1 MAIHAERRTIARGSH
16 PSTSSAW
23 RQAAAGRKPH
33 GTRAEIKELTRSIYV
48 IKSEFPER
56 SACWIRQTLRSHPA
70 PQKAPG
76 LKLAY
81 SDGEAD
87 RHGDLPPGS
96 AQAIVASNLFR

>member
-1 MAIHAERRTIARGSH
+1 MRLHQPLLGFIDE
-16 PSTSSAW
+16 W
-23 RQAAAGRKPH
+23 RFTQNGELS
-33 GTRAEIKELTRSIYV
+33 RAEIKELTRSIYV